1 MKRVGIYV
9 RSCNDSS
16 NRVQSQTAQLQEYA
30 KEHDGTVVRV
40 YCDIGYV
47 GRQKR
52 RLELEKLIVDCKNGN
67 LDEVLILRASHLSRK
82 ADEFRRLY
90 RQIAESNVK
99 LNIIEN
105 PIDDKTIALLKAF
118 DEILNKT
125 D

>member
-47 GRQKR
+47 GREKR